1 MINHGGWGRLAAESG
16 HCKAL
21 TRSPGLAMVVPMNGH
36 LAICSICREI
46 MS

>member
-1 MINHGGWGRLAAESG
+1 MAKIGPKPRKDSHA
-16 HCKAL
+16 AL
-21 TRSPGLAMVVPMNGH
+21 TRSLRLFHGGAMNGH

>member
-1 MINHGGWGRLAAESG
+1 MAKIGPKPA
-16 HCKAL
+16 KAGFAVL
-21 TRSPGLAMVVPMNGH
+21 TRSLRLFHGAGMNGH

>member
-1 MINHGGWGRLAAESG
+1 MAKIGPKPAKQTQAG
-16 HCKAL
+16 L
-21 TRSPGLAMVVPMNGH
+21 TRSLRLFHGGAMYGH